1 MWIVIYVVFM
11 ILLVAGV
18 VAGCIIYSKMD
29 KGNDITD
36 KKLGQFNGKTKEN
49 FNNAYLEEL
58 EDGCDDEMEEDAE
71 GEDSSGEYDKLFP
84 YVMFDEN
91 DETDDDDKFL
101 DDMIFMDLIDEDD
114 EMDN

>member
-36 KKLGQFNGKTKEN
+36 KKLGHFKGKTKEN
-49 FNNAYLEEL
+49 VYLEDL
-58 EDGCDDEMEEDAE
+58 EDVCDDEMEEEAE

-91 DETDDDDKFL
+91 DETVDDNDKFL
-101 DDMIFMDLIDEDD
+101 DDIIFIYLIFIY
-114 EMDN
+114 